1 MFHRLINIL
10 LAVVAATGLVSL
22 IRHQRVESS
31 LRSERARL
39 VKQFGFM
46 EVENPSLFYLR
57 EVTQP
62 ETAHYVWRAHI
73 PDDAELV
80 LKSKHLTG
88 SSSSWLQSRPEQVT
102 LRFRF
107 GMREGQPFFYQASD
121 SGSSYG
127 SMSMPPELGQYLW
140 DHWDELDVEHAAVD
154 DSIASDLS
162 EPLTILSV
170 SVPADMIETILKE
183 TSITREQYW
192 NRLLSEPLFVL
203 RCGTREAMEDQP

>member
-1 MFHRLINIL
+1 MFLRLINIA
-10 LAVVAATGLVSL
+10 LALAAAAGLVAL

-31 LRSERARL
+31 LRREQARL
-39 VKQFGFM
+39 IKQFGFM

-62 ETAHYVWRAHI
+62 ENAHYVWRAHI
-73 PDDAELV
+73 PDNSDLV
-80 LKSKHLTG
+80 LKGKHLTG

-127 SMSMPPELGQYLW
+127 SISIPPELGQYLW
-140 DHWDELDVEHAAVD
+140 DHWDELDVEHAAED

-170 SVPADMIETILKE
+170 SVPSEMIETILEEIPIARKQ
-183 TSITREQYW
+183 SWGQR
-192 NRLLSEPLFVL
+192 LSEPLFVL
-203 RCGTREAMEDQP
+203 QCGTREAMEHQP